1 MLGMSWTHEEVV
13 IEVRSVVAEHTEAD
27 VDITETSELV
37 ADLEIDSLGVM
48 EVVADLEDRF
58 EMTIDESELQDV
70 VTLGDVVAAIEN
82 RLEADDK
89 LKETASA

>member
-1 MLGMSWTHEEVV
+1 MSWTHEEVV
-13 IEVRSVVAEHTEAD
+13 IEVRSVVAEHSEAD

-37 ADLEIDSLGVM
+37 ADLEIDSLAVM

-58 EMTIDESELQDV
+58 EITIDESELQDV
-70 VTLGDVVAAIEN
+70 VTLGEVVAAIEN

-89 LKETASA
+89 LKETVSA

>member
-1 MLGMSWTHEEVV
+1 VSWTHEEVV
-13 IEVRSVVAEHTEAD
+13 IEVRSVVTEHTEAD

-37 ADLEIDSLGVM
+37 ADLELGSLAAM

-58 EMTIDESELQDV
+58 EMTIDESELQDLA
-70 VTLGDVVAAIEN
+70 TLGDVVAAIEN

-89 LKETASA
+89 LKEAAST